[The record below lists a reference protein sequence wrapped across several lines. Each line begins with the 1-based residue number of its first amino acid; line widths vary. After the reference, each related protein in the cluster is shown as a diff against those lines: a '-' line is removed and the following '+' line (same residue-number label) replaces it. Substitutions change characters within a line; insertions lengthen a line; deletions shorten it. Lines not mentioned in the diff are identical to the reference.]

1 MTRQQIPPL
10 SSLDRISN
18 QVIWKGCG
26 YSGGDLSRPVIG
38 IANAFS
44 DMVPGHTNLRELAR
58 QVKYGIYRAGGVP
71 AEFGVIA
78 CCDGL
83 AGGHDG
89 NNYVLPSRDNI
100 ADSIEIIA
108 CAHRLDGLVLL
119 GSCDKIV
126 PGMLMAAAR
135 LDLPCVLVAGGGML
149 SGPDCCGEEKPD
161 TTSVSEAMGRVQVGE
176 LAEGDVL
183 RLADLCAPTCGSCQ
197 FMGTA
202 NSMCCMAEAMGMSLP
217 GSALIPAV
225 YNERLRAAFASGER
239 AVQMVREGLTAQKIL
254 TRKAIENGI
263 MLMMAVGGSSNTV
276 IHACAL
282 AHELGI
288 DAGEVIDAF
297 DRFSGEIPLL
307 AKINPATHQ
316 YDAVDLYRAG
326 GVPEVMRRM
335 AAKLHLEQLTV
346 TGRTVG
352 ENLDCAPPPVT
363 PMPDLIRTMD
373 NPHSTLGGLAILR
386 GNLAPDTAVSKPAA
400 ILPEARRF
408 TGRAICFDSEDACTA
423 AIEARQVKPGH
434 VVVIRYEGPR
444 GGPGMKEL
452 YKPMKTLY
460 GQGLAA
466 CTALITDGR
475 FSGTNSGCFVGHISP
490 EAAAGGPI
498 ALVEDGDEITIDV
511 MEKTLTLHVEDGE
524 LARRRA
530 NWAYRPKPAGGY
542 LKRYAAMAS
551 SADRGGVLLAP
562 DETTRER
569 SGTDEGI
576 DRIRH

>member
-1 MTRQQIPPL
+1 MARQPIP
-10 SSLDRISN
+10 SLTSIDRISN

-26 YSGGDLSRPVIG
+26 YSDNDLARPIIG

-44 DMVPGHTNLRELAR
+44 DMVPGHTNLRQLAQ
-58 QVKYGIYRAGGVP
+58 QVKNGVYRAGGVP

-83 AGGHDG
+83 AGGHNG
-89 NNYVLPSRDNI
+89 NDYVLPSRDNI

-108 CAHRLDGLVLL
+108 SAHRLDGLVLL

-135 LDLPCVLVAGGGML
+135 LDLPCIFVAGGSML
-149 SGPDCCGEEKPD
+149 SGPACCGQEKSD
-161 TTSVSEAMGRVQVGE
+161 TTTVSEAMGRVQVGE
-176 LAEGDVL
+176 LTQDDV
-183 RLADLCAPTCGSCQ
+183 RQVAQVSAPTCGSCQ

-202 NSMCCMAEAMGMSLP
+202 NSMCCLAEAMGISLP

-225 YNERLRAAFASGER
+225 YNERLRSAFASGEQIVR
-239 AVQMVREGLTAQKIL
+239 MVREGITARKVL
-254 TRKAIENGI
+254 TRQAIENGI

-276 IHACAL
+276 IHTCAL

-288 DAGEVIDAF
+288 PAGEIIGCF
-297 DRFSGEIPLL
+297 DRYSEEIPLL

-316 YDAVDLYRAG
+316 YDAVDLYQAG

-335 AAKLHLEQLTV
+335 TDYLHLDQITV
-346 TGRTVG
+346 TGRTLG
-352 ENLDCAPPPVT
+352 ENLKDAPPPQIPDT
-363 PMPDLIRTMD
+363 DLIRTMD
-373 NPHSTLGGLAILR
+373 DPHSTLGGLAILR
-386 GNLAPDTAVSKPAA
+386 GNLAPDTGVSKPAA
-400 ILPEARRF
+400 IRPEVRRF
-408 TGRAICFDSEDACTA
+408 TGKAICFDSEDACMEA
-423 AIEARQVKPGH
+423 LEARRIHAGH
-434 VVVIRYEGPR
+434 VVVIRYEGPK

-466 CTALITDGR
+466 STALITDGR

-511 MEKTLTLHVEDGE
+511 MEKTLTLHVGDEE

-530 NWAYRPKPAGGY
+530 AWIYRPKPMSGY
-542 LKRYAAMAS
+542 LKRYAAMVT
-551 SADRGGVLLAP
+551 SADRGGVLLTP
-562 DETTRER
+562 EEQDSER
-569 SGTDEGI
+569 SAAT
-576 DRIRH
+576 

>member
-1 MTRQQIPPL
+1 
-10 SSLDRISN
+10 
-18 QVIWKGCG
+18 
-26 YSGGDLSRPVIG
+26 
-38 IANAFS
+38 
-44 DMVPGHTNLRELAR
+44 
-58 QVKYGIYRAGGVP
+58 
-71 AEFGVIA
+71 
-78 CCDGL
+78 
-83 AGGHDG
+83 
-89 NNYVLPSRDNI
+89 
-100 ADSIEIIA
+100 
-108 CAHRLDGLVLL
+108 
-119 GSCDKIV
+119 
-126 PGMLMAAAR
+126 MLFR
-135 LDLPCVLVAGGGML
+135 
-149 SGPDCCGEEKPD
+149 S
-161 TTSVSEAMGRVQVGE
+161 
-176 LAEGDVL
+176 
-183 RLADLCAPTCGSCQ
+183 
-197 FMGTA
+197 
-202 NSMCCMAEAMGMSLP
+202 
-217 GSALIPAV
+217 
-225 YNERLRAAFASGER
+225 
-239 AVQMVREGLTAQKIL
+239 
-254 TRKAIENGI
+254 
-263 MLMMAVGGSSNTV
+263 LMMAVGGSSNTV

>member
-1 MTRQQIPPL
+1 MERQQIPPL
-10 SSLDRISN
+10 TSMERISN

-26 YSGGDLSRPVIG
+26 YSGDDLARPVIG

-44 DMVPGHTNLRELAR
+44 DMVPGHTNLRQLAE
-58 QVKYGIYRAGGVP
+58 QVKHGVYRAGGVP

-83 AGGHDG
+83 AGGHNG
-89 NNYVLPSRDNI
+89 NDYVLPSRDNI

-108 CAHRLDGLVLL
+108 SAHRLDALVLL

-126 PGMLMAAAR
+126 PGMIMAAAR
-135 LDLPCVLVAGGGML
+135 LDLPCIFVAGGSML
-149 SGPDCCGEEKPD
+149 SGPACCGQEKTD
-161 TTSVSEAMGRVQVGE
+161 TTTVSEAMGRMQVGE
-176 LAEGDVL
+176 LSEDDV
-183 RLADLCAPTCGSCQ
+183 RWISQVSAPTCGSCQ

-202 NSMCCMAEAMGMSLP
+202 NSMCCLAEAMGMSLP

-225 YNERLRAAFASGER
+225 YNERLRSAFASGEQIVR
-239 AVQMVREGLTAQKIL
+239 MAREGLTARKIL
-254 TRKAIENGI
+254 TRQAIENGI

-276 IHACAL
+276 IHTCAL

-288 DAGEVIDAF
+288 PAGEIIECF
-297 DRFSGEIPLL
+297 DRYSGEIPLL

-316 YDAVDLYRAG
+316 YDAVDLHLAG

-335 AAKLHLEQLTV
+335 TDHLHLDQLTV
-346 TGRTVG
+346 TGKTLG
-352 ENLDCAPPPVT
+352 ENLKDAPPPQK
-363 PMPDLIRTMD
+363 PDKDLIRTMD
-373 NPHSTLGGLAILR
+373 DPHSTLGGLAILR
-386 GNLAPDTAVSKPAA
+386 GNLAPDTGVSKPAA
-400 ILPEARRF
+400 IRPEVRRF
-408 TGRAICFDSEDACTA
+408 TGKAICFDSEDACMEA
-423 AIEARQVKPGH
+423 LEARRVQPGH
-434 VVVIRYEGPR
+434 VVVIRYEGPK

-460 GQGLAA
+460 GQGLATS
-466 CTALITDGR
+466 TALITDGR

-511 MEKTLTLHVEDGE
+511 MEKTLTLHVDGAE

-530 NWAYRPKPAGGY
+530 NWVYRPKPMGGY
-542 LKRYAAMAS
+542 LKRYAAMVT
-551 SADRGGVLLAP
+551 SADRGGVLLTP
-562 DETTRER
+562 EERDNER
-569 SGTDEGI
+569 SAEQ
-576 DRIRH
+576 